1 MADFKPDTTAL
12 VSAPSPM
19 RRHRFVQ
26 ITCLFAAIAHTAA
39 TLLCVYAFR
48 EGNFVD
54 FTPARLMEFV
64 PRHLVLW
71 RVCCLSVICSSVSTL
86 VFILAMRE
94 ILEEKFRFI
103 IGVAVCLS
111 VLACSQDLAAVSRM
125 MVLFSD
131 IALQGTAICTYTGNE
146 LVQIG
151 WTLINQSIT
160 ETFMIASALYGLAG
174 LSITHC
180 LSKTRVL
187 PRSLA
192 WAHLPVWLCM
202 LAISVT
208 TFNGMVPIAM
218 SLMFAGNLGLSF
230 LAAFSG
236 VNIDSVLNRKREI
249 NSLALDA
256 TTGVT
261 LPGEFDPELSDSADH
276 AAI

>member
-1 MADFKPDTTAL
+1 MAEFIPDTTAL

-26 ITCLFAAIAHTAA
+26 ITCLFATIAHTVA
-39 TLLCVYAFR
+39 TLICVYAFR
-48 EGNFVD
+48 EGNFTD

-64 PRHLVLW
+64 PRHLILW
-71 RVCCLSVICSSVSTL
+71 RFCCLSAILSSISSL

-94 ILEEKFRFI
+94 VLEEKFRFI
-103 IGVAVCLS
+103 IGVAVCLA

-131 IALQGTAICTYTGNE
+131 IALQGNAICTYTGNE

-160 ETFMIASALYGLAG
+160 ETFMVSSFLYGTAG
-174 LSITHC
+174 MGICYC
-180 LSKTRVL
+180 LSRTRVL

-202 LAISVT
+202 LSTAIA
-208 TFNGMVPIAM
+208 TFAGFLPVAM

-236 VNIDSVLNRKREI
+236 VSIDSVLEQKKEQKPSVEI
-249 NSLALDA
+249 TSVA
-256 TTGVT
+256 G
-261 LPGEFDPELSDSADH
+261 DSADP
-276 AAI
+276 ADSADQSAI